1 MENGRPG
8 DLLHRPDGRLRHQRR
23 RGDQYGRTG
32 HRRGRYSSAGRL
44 SICGRDESVQRRTD
58 VADRASVATRIL
70 APMHDGDALQVVT
83 VRGPIDPG
91 DLGVTLSHDHVLMDG
106 WDIFGSYAVILDDEE
121 TAVSELLRYRDA
133 GGNAICDPTNGGL
146 KRNPAALRR
155 ISEQSGVHIVMGA
168 GWYRERVYPPEIATT
183 STNALADLLVREL
196 TDGVG
201 GTGIRPGFIG
211 EIGTERGVISPAEER
226 VFRAAARASRRTR
239 CPIMTHTT
247 HSGELALEQVALL
260 AEEGIPADRVIISH
274 LGDRRERGGLLRI
287 AATGAWL
294 SVDNLA
300 FVAGYSPL
308 SVRAD
313 NVAMLWAEG
322 YGDRILLGNDICEV
336 DALAVNGGVG
346 YGHVIADFWPL
357 LHERGLTEE
366 QFRTMTVANPARAYA
381 YPAEAAVR

>member
-1 MENGRPG
+1 MLGRMQ
-8 DLLHRPDGRLRHQRR
+8 DG
-23 RGDQYGRTG
+23 
-32 HRRGRYSSAGRL
+32 
-44 SICGRDESVQRRTD
+44 E
-58 VADRASVATRIL
+58 
-70 APMHDGDALQVVT
+70 PLQVVT
-83 VRGPIDPG
+83 VRGPIDPAG
-91 DLGVTLSHDHVLMDG
+91 LGVTLSHDHVLMDG
-106 WDIFGSYAVILDDEE
+106 WDIFKSYAVILDDEE
-121 TAVSELLRYRDA
+121 TAVAELVRYRVA

-155 ISEQSGVHIVMGA
+155 VSEESGVHIVMGA

-183 STNALADLLVREL
+183 PTNALADLLVREL

-201 GTGIRPGFIG
+201 DTGIRPGFIG
-211 EIGTERGVISPAEER
+211 EIGTERGVITPAEER

-247 HSGELALEQVALL
+247 HSGELALEQIALL

-274 LGDRRERGGLLRI
+274 LGDRRERRGLLAI

-300 FVAGYSPL
+300 FIANYSPL

-322 YGDRILLGNDICEV
+322 FGERVLLGNDVCEV

-346 YGHVIADFWPL
+346 YGNVLTNFRPL
-357 LHERGLTEE
+357 LRERGITDE
-366 QFRTMTVANPARAYA
+366 QFHAMTVANPSRAYA
-381 YPAEAAVR
+381 YPAEAAREAEAARAAGAAGAGAGARIAAVP